1 MRLIIL
7 GNVYPPAEDSWQTAE
22 VLGWV
27 LENYVGGSGTLRII
41 DVGSGTGILTLTAI
55 EKAVSK
61 GINAWVISIDYDV
74 NASINTRLN
83 LINNGLYSYAD
94 VLSTRTLDAIKNNAR
109 LKVIVSNPPYL
120 PGDWFE
126 DWRIF
131 GGPQGNE
138 VIKQI
143 VNYACGNRVDIV
155 VLTQSSL
162 SNWEETVELM
172 GMCDYKLVV
181 VKTSH
186 YFFEDIITMVF
197 ITS

>member
-7 GNVYPPAEDSWQTAE
+7 DNVYPPAEDSWQTAE

-131 GGPQGNE
+131 GGSQGNE

-143 VNYACGNRVDIV
+143 VNYACDNRVDIV

-186 YFFEDIITMVF
+186 YFF
-197 ITS
+197 

>member
-7 GNVYPPAEDSWQTAE
+7 DNVYPPAEDSWQTAE

-143 VNYACGNRVDIV
+143 VNYACDNRVDIV

>member
-7 GNVYPPAEDSWQTAE
+7 DNVYPPAEDSWQTVE

-55 EKAVSK
+55 EKAVSR

-94 VLSTRTLDAIKNNAR
+94 VLLTRTLDAIKNNAR

-143 VNYACGNRVDIV
+143 VDYTCGNSVDIV

-172 GMCDYKLVV
+172 GMCDYKLVI

>member
-7 GNVYPPAEDSWQTAE
+7 DNVYPPAEDSWQTAE

-94 VLSTRTLDAIKNNAR
+94 VLSTRTLDAIKNNAH

-120 PGDWFE
+120 PGDWLE
-126 DWRIF
+126 DWRVF
-131 GGPQGNE
+131 GGSQGNE

-172 GMCDYKLVV
+172 GMCDYKLVI

>member
-55 EKAVSK
+55 EKAVSR

-143 VNYACGNRVDIV
+143 VNYTCGNRVDIV

>member
-7 GNVYPPAEDSWQTAE
+7 DNVYPPAEDSWQTAE

-126 DWRIF
+126 DWRVF
-131 GGPQGNE
+131 GGSQGNE

-143 VNYACGNRVDIV
+143 VNYTCGNRVDIV

-172 GMCDYKLVV
+172 GMCNYKLVV

>member
-7 GNVYPPAEDSWQTAE
+7 DNVYPPAEDSWQTAE

-126 DWRIF
+126 DWRVF

>member
-7 GNVYPPAEDSWQTAE
+7 DNVYPPAEDSWQTAE

-143 VNYACGNRVDIV
+143 VNYTCGNRVDIV

>member
-7 GNVYPPAEDSWQTAE
+7 DNVYPPAEDSWQTAE

-131 GGPQGNE
+131 GGSQGNE

-143 VNYACGNRVDIV
+143 VNYTCGNRVDIV

>member
-7 GNVYPPAEDSWQTAE
+7 DNVYPPAEDSWQTAE

-27 LENYVGGSGTLRII
+27 LENYVGGSGSLRII

-94 VLSTRTLDAIKNNAR
+94 VLSTRTLDAIKNNAH

-143 VNYACGNRVDIV
+143 VNYACDNRVDIV

-172 GMCDYKLVV
+172 GMCDYKLVI

>member
-7 GNVYPPAEDSWQTAE
+7 DNVYPPAEDSWQTAE

-143 VNYACGNRVDIV
+143 VDYTCGNRVDIV

-172 GMCDYKLVV
+172 GMCDYKLVI

>member
-27 LENYVGGSGTLRII
+27 LENYVGSSGALRII

-55 EKAVSK
+55 EKAVSR

-83 LINNGLYSYAD
+83 LVNNGLYSYAD

-126 DWRIF
+126 DWRVF

-143 VNYACGNRVDIV
+143 VNYTCGNRVDIV

>member
-7 GNVYPPAEDSWQTAE
+7 DNVYPPAEDSWQTAE

-83 LINNGLYSYAD
+83 LVNNGLYSYAD

-143 VNYACGNRVDIV
+143 VDYTCGNRVDIV

-172 GMCDYKLVV
+172 GMCDYKLVI

>member
-7 GNVYPPAEDSWQTAE
+7 DNVYPPAEDSWQTAE

-55 EKAVSK
+55 EKAVSR

-143 VNYACGNRVDIV
+143 VNYTCGNRVDIV

-172 GMCDYKLVV
+172 GMCDYKLVI

>member
-7 GNVYPPAEDSWQTAE
+7 DNVYPPAEDSWQTAE

-55 EKAVSK
+55 EKAVSR

-131 GGPQGNE
+131 GGSQGNE

-143 VNYACGNRVDIV
+143 VDYTCGNRVDIV

-172 GMCDYKLVV
+172 GMCDYKLVI

-186 YFFEDIITMVF
+186 YFFENIITMVF

>member
-7 GNVYPPAEDSWQTAE
+7 DNVYPPAEDSWQTAE

-27 LENYVGGSGTLRII
+27 LENYVGGSGALRII

-55 EKAVSK
+55 EKAVSR

-126 DWRIF
+126 DWRVF

-143 VNYACGNRVDIV
+143 VNYACDNRVDIV

-172 GMCDYKLVV
+172 GMCDYKLVI

-186 YFFEDIITMVF
+186 YFFENIITMVF

>member
-7 GNVYPPAEDSWQTAE
+7 DNVYPPAEDSWQTAE

-120 PGDWFE
+120 PGDWLE
-126 DWRIF
+126 DWRVF
-131 GGPQGNE
+131 GGSQGNE

-143 VNYACGNRVDIV
+143 VDYTCGNRVDIV

>member
-27 LENYVGGSGTLRII
+27 LENYVGSSGTLRII

-55 EKAVSK
+55 EKAVSR

-94 VLSTRTLDAIKNNAR
+94 VLSTRTLDAIKNNTH

-120 PGDWFE
+120 PGNWFE

-143 VNYACGNRVDIV
+143 VNYTCGNRVDIV
-155 VLTQSSL
+155 VLTQSSS

-172 GMCDYKLVV
+172 GMC
-181 VKTSH
+181 
-186 YFFEDIITMVF
+186 IISWWLLKQV
-197 ITS
+197 ITFLRIL

>member
-7 GNVYPPAEDSWQTAE
+7 DNVYPPAEDSWQTAE

-83 LINNGLYSYAD
+83 LVNNGLYSYAD

-120 PGDWFE
+120 PGNWFE

-143 VNYACGNRVDIV
+143 VNYTCGNRVDIV

>member
-126 DWRIF
+126 DWRVF

-143 VNYACGNRVDIV
+143 VNYACDNRVDIV

>member
-7 GNVYPPAEDSWQTAE
+7 DNVYPPAEDSWQTAE

-143 VNYACGNRVDIV
+143 VNYACDNRVDIV

-172 GMCDYKLVV
+172 GMCDYKLVI

>member
-7 GNVYPPAEDSWQTAE
+7 DNVYPPAEDSWQTAE

-120 PGDWFE
+120 PGDWLE

-143 VNYACGNRVDIV
+143 VDYTCGNRVDIV

-172 GMCDYKLVV
+172 GMCDYKLVI

>member
-7 GNVYPPAEDSWQTAE
+7 DNVYPPAEDSWQTAE

-27 LENYVGGSGTLRII
+27 LENYVGSSGTLRII

-55 EKAVSK
+55 EKAVSR

-83 LINNGLYSYAD
+83 LVNNGLYSYAD

>member
-7 GNVYPPAEDSWQTAE
+7 DNVYPPAEDSWQTAE

-27 LENYVGGSGTLRII
+27 LENYVGSSGALRII

-55 EKAVSK
+55 EKAVSR

-143 VNYACGNRVDIV
+143 VNYTCGNRVDIV

>member
-27 LENYVGGSGTLRII
+27 LENYVGSSGALRII

-55 EKAVSK
+55 EKAVSR

>member
-7 GNVYPPAEDSWQTAE
+7 DNVYPPAEDSWQTAE

-131 GGPQGNE
+131 GGSQGNE

-143 VNYACGNRVDIV
+143 VNYACDNRVDIV

>member
-7 GNVYPPAEDSWQTAE
+7 DNVYPPAEDSWQTAE

-143 VNYACGNRVDIV
+143 VDYTCGNRVDIV

>member
-27 LENYVGGSGTLRII
+27 LENYVGSSGALRII

-55 EKAVSK
+55 EKAVSR

-94 VLSTRTLDAIKNNAR
+94 VLSTRTLDAIKNNTH

-126 DWRIF
+126 DWRVF

-143 VNYACGNRVDIV
+143 VNYTCGNRVDIV

>member
-7 GNVYPPAEDSWQTAE
+7 DNVYPPAEDSWQTAE

-120 PGDWFE
+120 PGDWLE
-126 DWRIF
+126 DWRVF
-131 GGPQGNE
+131 GGSQGNE

-143 VNYACGNRVDIV
+143 VNYACDNRVDIV

>member
-7 GNVYPPAEDSWQTAE
+7 DNVYPPAEDSWQTAE

-55 EKAVSK
+55 EKAVSR

-143 VNYACGNRVDIV
+143 VNYTCGNRVDIV

-172 GMCDYKLVV
+172 GMCDYKLVI

-186 YFFEDIITMVF
+186 YFFENIITMVF

>member
-7 GNVYPPAEDSWQTAE
+7 DNVYPPAEDSWQTAE

-172 GMCDYKLVV
+172 GMCDYKLVI

>member
-27 LENYVGGSGTLRII
+27 LENYVGSSGTLRII

-55 EKAVSK
+55 EKAVSR

-94 VLSTRTLDAIKNNAR
+94 VLSTRTLDAIKNNTH

-126 DWRIF
+126 DWRVF

-143 VNYACGNRVDIV
+143 VNYTCGNRVDIV

>member
-7 GNVYPPAEDSWQTAE
+7 DNVYPPAEDSWQTAE

-126 DWRIF
+126 DWRVF
-131 GGPQGNE
+131 GGSQGNE

-143 VNYACGNRVDIV
+143 VNYACDNRVDIV

>member
-27 LENYVGGSGTLRII
+27 LENYVGSSGALRII

-55 EKAVSK
+55 EKAVSR

-94 VLSTRTLDAIKNNAR
+94 VLSTRTLDAIKNNTH

-143 VNYACGNRVDIV
+143 VNYTCGNRVDIV

>member
-7 GNVYPPAEDSWQTAE
+7 DNVYPPAEDSWQTAE

-131 GGPQGNE
+131 GGSQGNE

-143 VNYACGNRVDIV
+143 VDYTCGNRVDIV

-172 GMCDYKLVV
+172 GMCDYKLVI

>member
-7 GNVYPPAEDSWQTAE
+7 DNVYPPAEDSWQTAE

-83 LINNGLYSYAD
+83 LINNRLYSYAD

-120 PGDWFE
+120 PGDWLE
-126 DWRIF
+126 DWRVF
-131 GGPQGNE
+131 GGSQGNE

-172 GMCDYKLVV
+172 GMCNYKLVV

>member
-27 LENYVGGSGTLRII
+27 LENYVGSSGALRII

-55 EKAVSK
+55 EKAVSR

-126 DWRIF
+126 DWRVF

-143 VNYACGNRVDIV
+143 VNYTCGNRVDIV

>member
-7 GNVYPPAEDSWQTAE
+7 DNVYPPAEDSWQTAE

-143 VNYACGNRVDIV
+143 VNYACDNGVDIV

-172 GMCDYKLVV
+172 GMCDYKLVI

>member
-7 GNVYPPAEDSWQTAE
+7 DNVYPPAEDSWQTAE

>member
-131 GGPQGNE
+131 GGSQGNE

-143 VNYACGNRVDIV
+143 VDYTCGNRVDIV